1 MPNMN
6 NFNIKEDR
14 VQEVLRVKLN
24 LASSLDRPFEKP
36 KGIAKT
42 CEPPER
48 IGLNEW
54 FAYIKST
61 LRDKDKFG
69 FIEIK

>member
-14 VQEVLRVKLN
+14 VQEVLRVKQN
-24 LASSLDRPFEKP
+24 LASTLNRPFEQP

-42 CEPPER
+42 IEPPER
-48 IGLNEW
+48 LRLNEW

-61 LRDKDKFG
+61 LREKDLFG
-69 FIEIK
+69 NLK